1 MSKIKELEK
10 RIKALEEKCAETLRI
25 LEKLKTDNTADPT
38 SKVHITSKAIES
50 INPTIVPIQSEKSHH
65 TTIPNHHCLQE
76 IRPRKLKRRYMIAF
90 TIHPPCVLCE
100 VDHNLMG
107 KR

>member
-50 INPTIVPIQSEKSHH
+50 INPTIVPIQSEKKPPHYDSKPPLFARDTSPKTKEKVYDCFHH
-65 TTIPNHHCLQE
+65 SSP
-76 IRPRKLKRRYMIAF
+76 
-90 TIHPPCVLCE
+90 LCF
-100 VDHNLMG
+100 V
-107 KR
+107 